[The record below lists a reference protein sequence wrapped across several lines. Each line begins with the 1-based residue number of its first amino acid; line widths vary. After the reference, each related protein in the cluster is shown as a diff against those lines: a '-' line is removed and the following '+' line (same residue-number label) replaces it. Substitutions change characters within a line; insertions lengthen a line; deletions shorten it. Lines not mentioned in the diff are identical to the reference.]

1 MERNYHEE
9 ELYKV
14 AKKRIKEIK
23 GFYIHLMA
31 YILVNGFILFVNKKI
46 VHDNFINF
54 EIQDLSLMF
63 FWGIGLFAHWA
74 GVFGTHFLLGKKWEE
89 RKINELMDKERKM
102 KNKWE

>member
-14 AKKRIKEIK
+14 AKKRIKDIK

-46 VHDNFINF
+46 FYNNFNNF

-74 GVFGTHFLLGKKWEE
+74 GVFGTGFVLGKKWEE
-89 RKINELMDKERKM
+89 RKIKELMDKERKV
-102 KNKWE
+102 K